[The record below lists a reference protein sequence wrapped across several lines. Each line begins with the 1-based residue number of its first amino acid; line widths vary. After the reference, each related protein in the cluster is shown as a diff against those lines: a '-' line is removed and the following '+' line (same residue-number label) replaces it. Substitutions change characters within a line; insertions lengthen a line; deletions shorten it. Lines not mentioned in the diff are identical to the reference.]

1 MRVAWT
7 PEAAQ
12 DRRDIWD
19 FLFEKNPQAA
29 ADMDRR
35 FSSAVLGLAK
45 HPEIGPLG
53 MITGTR
59 EVIPHPSYRLVY
71 QLEPDVVRVVALV
84 HTARQWP
91 PEKATAS

>member
-7 PEAAQ
+7 PETGQ

-35 FSSAVLGLAK
+35 FSMAALGLA
-45 HPEIGPLG
+45 HNPEIGPIG
-53 MITGTR
+53 RIAGTR
-59 EVIPHPSYRLVY
+59 EIIPHPSYRLVY
-71 QLEPDVVRVVALV
+71 QVEPEVVRIVALV
-84 HTARQWP
+84 HTARHWP
-91 PEKATAS
+91 PESYIPH

>member
-1 MRVAWT
+1 M
-7 PEAAQ
+7 
-12 DRRDIWD
+12 
-19 FLFEKNPQAA
+19 
-29 ADMDRR
+29 
-35 FSSAVLGLAK
+35 AK

-53 MITGTR
+53 RITGTR